1 MTGEEL
7 KSLLAHG
14 EGVDA
19 EFKESTHQLARKIY
33 ESICAFLNRKG
44 GHIVLG
50 AKDDGRIVGIA
61 PDSIQEQMD
70 TLVKDMN
77 NPQLFR
83 PTYYLNFESIE
94 VDGKLLIYCH
104 VPESTQA
111 HSYKNVYYDRNR
123 DGDFELRS
131 TEQIANLF
139 IRKSKRKTEE
149 TVYPALGMD
158 ALEEEAFDFMR
169 QIVRVDNAEH
179 PWISMSN
186 EEVLRSGQ
194 MIAVDPETGKEGL
207 TLAAILLFGK
217 RNTIASV
224 LPTYFIDMLCRIHDT
239 ELYDD
244 RLQVKENLM
253 VAYRSIMEFIKKHL
267 PEKPYIEGMQR
278 FSLRDRIL
286 REVTLNLLIHREY
299 SSSYPT
305 TFSIFSDRVVTE
317 NWNVPY
323 VYGKIDLTTLRPHRK
338 NPLIANVFSQMG
350 IVEELGSGTRKIF
363 KYTPLISGGKEPL
376 IEEEDVYKV
385 TIPLEAGVQDE
396 KREWTKLWDQLGLSK
411 GLSKGLSN
419 EQIGLFF
426 ESLMKP
432 VAASKLRDIL
442 GYTNATKFKN
452 SYIVPLMEQGLVVMS
467 QPDKPNSP
475 TQKYYLTEKGKRV
488 IGSVEEEK

>member
-7 KSLLAHG
+7 KKILAHG
-14 EGVDA
+14 EAVDV
-19 EFKESTHQLARKIY
+19 EFKESSHQLARRIY
-33 ESICAFLNRKG
+33 ESICSFLNRRG
-44 GHIVLG
+44 GHVVLG
-50 AKDDGRIVGIA
+50 AKDDGTVVGID
-61 PDSIQEQMD
+61 PESIGEQLD

-77 NPQLFR
+77 NHQLFR
-83 PTYYLNFESIE
+83 PTFYLNFERVQ
-94 VDGKLLIYCH
+94 VDGKLLIYCY

-139 IRKSKRKTEE
+139 IRKSRRKTEE
-149 TVYPALGMD
+149 TVYPIFGMD
-158 ALEEEAFDFMR
+158 ALDDEAFDFMR
-169 QIVRVDNAEH
+169 QMVRVDNAEH

-194 MIAVDPETGKEGL
+194 MIAVEPKTGKEGL

-217 RNTIASV
+217 RNTIARV
-224 LPTYFIDMLCRIHDT
+224 LPMYFIDVLCRIYDT

-244 RLQVKENLM
+244 RIQVKENLM
-253 VAYRSIMEFIKKHL
+253 VAYRAIMDFIKKHL

-286 REVTLNLLIHREY
+286 REVTLNMIIHREY

-305 TFSIFSDRVVTE
+305 TFTIFSDKVVTE

-323 VYGKIDLTTLRPHRK
+323 VYGKIDLTTLKPHRK

-385 TIPLEAGVQDE
+385 TIPIEAVVQEE
-396 KREWTKLWDQLGLSK
+396 KREWTKLWNQLGLSK
-411 GLSKGLSN
+411 GPSKGPSN
-419 EQIGLFF
+419 EQIDLFF

-432 VAASKLRDIL
+432 VAASKLRAIL

-452 SYIVPLMEQGLVVMS
+452 SYIAPLMEQGLVVMS

-475 TQKYYLTEKGKRV
+475 TQKYYLTEKGKRL
-488 IGSVEEEK
+488 IGSVGEE

>member
-169 QIVRVDNAEH
+169 QMVRVDNAEH

-363 KYTPLISGGKEPL
+363 KYTPLISGGKEPM

-385 TIPLEAGVQDE
+385 TIPMEAGVQNE
-396 KREWTKLWDQLGLSK
+396 KLEWTKLWDQLGLSK

>member
-7 KSLLAHG
+7 KNILAHG

-33 ESICAFLNRKG
+33 ESICAFLNRRG
-44 GHIVLG
+44 GHVVLG
-50 AKDDGRIVGIA
+50 AKDDGGIVGIA
-61 PDSIQEQMD
+61 PDSIQDQMD

-224 LPTYFIDMLCRIHDT
+224 LPMYFIDVLCRIHDT

-305 TFSIFSDRVVTE
+305 TFTIFSDKVVTE

-323 VYGKIDLTTLRPHRK
+323 VYGKIDLTTLKPHRK

-363 KYTPLISGGKEPL
+363 KYTPLISGGKEPM

-385 TIPLEAGVQDE
+385 TIPLEATTTMEGHDDIQKSIQKTPE
-396 KREWTKLWDQLGLSK
+396 KILSLIHANPYITKNEMASALDLSVPAISKQLAQLKNQGRIRREG
-411 GLSKGLSN
+411 
-419 EQIGLFF
+419 
-426 ESLMKP
+426 
-432 VAASKLRDIL
+432 
-442 GYTNATKFKN
+442 
-452 SYIVPLMEQGLVVMS
+452 
-467 QPDKPNSP
+467 PDKGGHWVV
-475 TQKYYLTEKGKRV
+475 EFRVKGT
-488 IGSVEEEK
+488 SL

>member
-7 KSLLAHG
+7 KNILAHG
-14 EGVDA
+14 EGVDT
-19 EFKESTHQLARKIY
+19 EFKESTHHLARKIY
-33 ESICAFLNRKG
+33 ESICAFLNRRG
-44 GHIVLG
+44 GHVVLG
-50 AKDDGRIVGIA
+50 AKDDGGIVGIA

-77 NPQLFR
+77 NPQIFR

-149 TVYPALGMD
+149 TVYPVLGMD

-169 QIVRVDNAEH
+169 QMVRVDNAEH

-217 RNTIASV
+217 RKTIASV
-224 LPTYFIDMLCRIHDT
+224 LPTYFIDVLCRIHDT

-253 VAYRSIMEFIKKHL
+253 VAYRAIMEFIKKHL
-267 PEKPYIEGMQR
+267 PEKPYIEGIQR

-323 VYGKIDLTTLRPHRK
+323 VYGRIDLRTLRPHRK

-385 TIPLEAGVQDE
+385 TIPMEAGVQDE

-432 VAASKLRDIL
+432 VAASKLRAIL

-467 QPDKPNSP
+467 QPNKPNSP

-488 IGSVEEEK
+488 IGSGEEK

>member
-7 KSLLAHG
+7 KNILAHG
-14 EGVDA
+14 EGVDT

-33 ESICAFLNRKG
+33 ESICAFLNRRG
-44 GHIVLG
+44 GHVVLG
-50 AKDDGRIVGIA
+50 AKDDGGIVGIA
-61 PDSIQEQMD
+61 PDSIQEQLD

-149 TVYPALGMD
+149 TVYPALGID
-158 ALEEEAFDFMR
+158 ALDEEAFAFMR
-169 QIVRVDNAEH
+169 QMVRVDNAEH

-186 EEVLRSGQ
+186 EGVLRSGQ

-224 LPTYFIDMLCRIHDT
+224 LPTYFIDVLCRIHDT

-253 VAYRSIMEFIKKHL
+253 MAYRAIMEFIKKHL

-286 REVTLNLLIHREY
+286 REVALNLLIHREY

-385 TIPLEAGVQDE
+385 TIPMEAGVQDE
-396 KREWTKLWDQLGLSK
+396 KREWTMLWDQLGLSK

-432 VAASKLRDIL
+432 VAASKLRAIL

-488 IGSVEEEK
+488 IGSGEEK